1 MSKIKKTNVMRILD
15 KAGIEYT
22 VKTYEYTED
31 DLSGLHAAAATGL
44 NPDRVFKTLVGEG
57 NKNGPVVFCIPVHKE
72 LDLKKAAHVSGNKN
86 VRLVHVKELP
96 TLTGYIRGGC
106 SPVGMKKL
114 FPTYIDASAI
124 NTDIVSISA
133 GQRGIQV
140 LLEPKDI
147 QAVTEAAFAD
157 LVMEDIIL
165 TEGRVRP

>member
-1 MSKIKKTNVMRILD
+1 M
-15 KAGIEYT
+15 
-22 VKTYEYTED
+22 
-31 DLSGLHAAAATGL
+31 
-44 NPDRVFKTLVGEG
+44 
-57 NKNGPVVFCIPVHKE
+57 
-72 LDLKKAAHVSGNKN
+72 
-86 VRLVHVKELP
+86 RLVHVKELP

-124 NTDIVSISA
+124 NTDIISISA